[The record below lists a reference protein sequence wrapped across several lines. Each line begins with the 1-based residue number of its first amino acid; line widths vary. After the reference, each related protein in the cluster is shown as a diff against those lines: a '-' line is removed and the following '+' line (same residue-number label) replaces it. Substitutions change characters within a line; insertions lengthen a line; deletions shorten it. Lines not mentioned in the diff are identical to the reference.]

1 MPKRNKK
8 AEDKQEEKQEGF
20 LLDYIKVSQMPYNLE
35 EKVEEK
41 IAKHALL
48 EALFQTQLWSEP
60 YVKNPFIYVTDND
73 EDFQNEEGIHL
84 KQYFKKVFYHQYMK
98 GKEAVNKAM
107 PAEPNSQA
115 APVQPK
121 RPPKIAKKRAKGKQ

>member
-107 PAEPNSQA
+107 PTEPRQA
-115 APVQPK
+115 AQVQPK

>member
-1 MPKRNKK
+1 
-8 AEDKQEEKQEGF
+8 
-20 LLDYIKVSQMPYNLE
+20 MPYNLE

-73 EDFQNEEGIHL
+73 EDFQNEEGVQL

-98 GKEAVNKAM
+98 GKEAVSKVM
-107 PAEPNSQA
+107 PAEPSRQA
-115 APVQPK
+115 APV
-121 RPPKIAKKRAKGKQ
+121 